1 MVTKTISPDSWV
13 KSRIKKEQVEKYL
26 NRGRHFIDQEV
37 IDRALASKLKPS
49 KSQIKDILDKS
60 LAIET
65 LELKEVALL
74 LSVEN
79 KDSLVK
85 MAEVAREVKK
95 KVYDNRIVTF
105 APLYVGNLC
114 VNNCLYCGFRKDN
127 INVHRRALGLD
138 EVKRETEV
146 LAGKIG
152 HKRLVVVY
160 GEHPQSDIDYMSST
174 IKTIYGVK
182 IKTKRGYGQ
191 IRRVNVNAAPLS
203 IEDLRKLKR
212 AGIGTYQVFQE
223 TYHPDTYQAV
233 HPKGTLKSDYHWRLY
248 CMHRAFEAGIDDV
261 GIGVLFGLYDWK
273 FEVLSLLLH
282 SRELEARFGVG
293 PHTISFPRLE
303 PAANTPFTQ
312 ESRYKVSDEDFK
324 KLVTIIRLA
333 VPHTGMIITAR
344 ENARIRRE
352 AIPLGCT
359 QTDASTRIGIGAYS
373 DRYREQEGQR
383 QQFFLGDTRSLDEV
397 IRELSCAG
405 YITSFCTAGY
415 RCGRTGKCIMK
426 LLKTGEEGKLCKLN
440 AVLTFREWLDDFATT
455 ETKEVGEEIIQ
466 KELAEIKSLMPKTYL
481 KVREYYQ
488 RIKQGERDL
497 YF

>member
-1 MVTKTISPDSWV
+1 MSTKTSSPDSWV
-13 KSRIKKEQVEKYL
+13 KSQIKEEQVEKYL
-26 NRGRHFIDQEV
+26 DKGRLFIDQEA
-37 IDRALASKLKPS
+37 IERALAVNFKPS
-49 KSQIKDILDKS
+49 KAQIKDILDKS

-65 LELKEVALL
+65 LGLEETALL
-74 LSVEN
+74 LSVEDR
-79 KDSLVK
+79 DSLAR
-85 MAEVAREVKK
+85 MAEVAGEVKK

-105 APLYVGNLC
+105 APLYMSNLC

-127 INVHRRALGLD
+127 FNVHRRMLGLN
-138 EVKRETEV
+138 EVKSETEV
-146 LAGKIG
+146 LAGEIG

-160 GEHPQSDIDYMSST
+160 GEHPQTDIDYMNST

-182 IKTKRGYGQ
+182 TKTRRGYGQ

-203 IEDLRKLKR
+203 IEDLKILKNS
-212 AGIGTYQVFQE
+212 GIGTYQVFQE
-223 TYHPDTYQAV
+223 TYHPDTYQAL
-233 HPKGTLKSDYHWRLY
+233 HPKGTLKADYQWRLY

-273 FEVLSLLLH
+273 SEVLSLLLH

-312 ESRYKVSDEDFK
+312 ESRYKVSDQDFK
-324 KLVTIIRLA
+324 KLITIIRLA
-333 VPHTGMIITAR
+333 VPHAGMIITAR
-344 ENARIRRE
+344 ENAQMRRE
-352 AIPLGCT
+352 SIPLGCT

-397 IRELSCAG
+397 VRELSYAG
-405 YITSFCTAGY
+405 HITSFCTAGY
-415 RCGRTGKCIMK
+415 RCGRTGKCIME
-426 LLKTGEEGKLCKLN
+426 LLRTGEEGKLCKLN
-440 AVLTFREWLDDFATT
+440 AVLTFREWLDDFATG
-455 ETKEVGEEIIQ
+455 ETRKDGEEIIR
-466 KELAEIKSLMPKTYL
+466 KELAEIKTLMPRTYP
-481 KVREYYQ
+481 KVIEYYQ
-488 RIKQGERDL
+488 RIKGGQRDL